1 MAALEQRP
9 TAYEILGVHSSAPS
23 ELMNAC
29 YWAMAR
35 DLQEKRATKPETD
48 VALHQLTI
56 AYESVSD
63 PVRRAGYNL
72 SIGNAEEPLT
82 MRALPR
88 KRFFLLRVFRKED
101 HTLDWSVGPHEVLGL
116 HPRAP
121 QASVS
126 IAYRLMRETYMRLT
140 PGSRRRETLLKLLD
154 ESYEILG
161 DPEKRA
167 QLPGVGSAAERELP
181 APVRD
186 DPPVNGLPEVLHPDV
201 AEAKVAPPVTAPALE
216 ESPRPPQPRVPDGT
230 EAAGPG
236 PEDASA
242 RDDPSVNGLPEVLQ
256 PDVAEA
262 KVAPPVAAPAPEES
276 PRHPKTQRRVPDGT
290 EAAGD
295 APEDGVGARQAA
307 VAIVAFAAVAAGA
320 VARGVLWVVV
330 AVAALAVAAVLF
342 VARSLRSGWLATR
355 KRLGSSQEEPRET
368 KASRSR
374 EASSQT
380 ATSDEIFLGRLA
392 STVGKLKT
400 ERRPSSDET
409 TRR

>member
-35 DLQEKRATKPETD
+35 DLQEKRATRPETD
-48 VALHQLTI
+48 VALHQLTA

-154 ESYEILG
+154 ESYEILE

-167 QLPGVGSAAERELP
+167 QLPGVESAAERELP

-186 DPPVNGLPEVLHPDV
+186 DPPVNGLSEP
-201 AEAKVAPPVTAPALE
+201 
-216 ESPRPPQPRVPDGT
+216 
-230 EAAGPG
+230 
-236 PEDASA
+236 
-242 RDDPSVNGLPEVLQ
+242 LQ

-262 KVAPPVAAPAPEES
+262 KVAPPVTAPAPEES

-307 VAIVAFAAVAAGA
+307 AAIVAFAAVAAGT

-330 AVAALAVAAVLF
+330 AVAALAVAAALF

-355 KRLGSSQEEPRET
+355 KRLGSSQDDEVDDWIERHEQRET

-374 EASSQT
+374 GASSQT
-380 ATSDEIFLGRLA
+380 ATPDEIFLGRLA
-392 STVGKLKT
+392 STVGKCKT
-400 ERRPSSDET
+400 ERRSSSDET
-409 TRR
+409 SHR